1 MNSHRKMMFCTI
13 SDISEGDFHGVAND
27 TLERLAM
34 AFEELEPEVGDDFDV
49 IESVRNNALVFDS
62 SIFTHI

>member
-34 AFEELEPEVGDDFDV
+34 AFEELEPEVGDDFDLNPIGRSHPQAV
-49 IESVRNNALVFDS
+49 LSATS
-62 SIFTHI
+62 CQA

>member
-1 MNSHRKMMFCTI
+1 MKSHRKMMFCTI

>member
-1 MNSHRKMMFCTI
+1 MFCTI